1 MDGYAR
7 DRYSGLLAGFSNG
20 AVAGC
25 YSTGRVVAT
34 DAQFAAGGGLI
45 GVFGSTGGSDGSIA
59 ASYSTA
65 RVTSAHDAGGL
76 VGRVANAGT
85 ATIDSSWAAGP
96 VSGASGVGGL
106 VGAVV
111 DDNAAATTASYY
123 DTAATG
129 QTASARGAG
138 QSTADLQSPTG
149 YAGIYANWDVDL
161 DGDYEADDPW
171 HFGTSRQYPSL
182 KWGGFDP
189 SQQFAVAEAPEPEP
203 AEASSSVPT
212 EVRAETTS
220 QGLLVTW
227 RAAAGATAYL
237 VQWRQSGQAWSSQRQ
252 AETAETRYEIAGLA
266 AGAYEV
272 RVLAVVDG
280 EAGEPSE
287 PARGESGA
295 PNRPPLAHGI
305 ADVDM
310 DVGRMAEVDL
320 DAAFSDPDGDVL
332 RYAASADGGAVEAW
346 ASGGALRLRGM
357 RPGEAT
363 VTVTATDPDGLSA
376 SASFAV
382 RVGAVLS
389 LRGNPAAP
397 EGGEAVLVAEL
408 NRPLGTDV
416 EVGWRLAAD
425 GEPGTADADAADFA
439 AWAGT
444 AAISAGATRA
454 RIVLAVLDD
463 DDIEPARERF
473 AVELEEPADPNVG
486 LSARAWRALGAVQEG
501 VCDRTPEVRAELSRG
516 WRACRWPGTLDLARL
531 SRLDLRG
538 AGAESLRADDLLGLS
553 GLRTLA
559 LGGNALRELPA
570 ALLSHSPRLRSLR
583 LDGNRLQSLPA
594 GLFAGVSGLREL
606 RLSGNPGAPFALAPV
621 LRRTDAEPWAPG
633 PATVEAHLPL
643 GAPFAM
649 RLALSAMGGEAS
661 AEELAL
667 AAGAVASGAV
677 QVSGDGPVR
686 VVLAAPTIPR
696 TRCGNGPC
704 FDGLSAEGAAL
715 ALFATPPRVA
725 GEVAP
730 AELLGADAVR
740 IDLSAHFAAG
750 GGGTLSYSAAV
761 DDPRLATA
769 LVDGAFLTV
778 TANEDGEEGFAT
790 VTVVATDEAGQTATL
805 RFQVEVF
812 PTPPANWR
820 GWRSAIPTPAAP
832 P

>member
-1 MDGYAR
+1 MRGAH
-7 DRYSGLLAGFSNG
+7 GAGALAGFATAAARVTGAWSTG
-20 AVAGC
+20 AVSGDT
-25 YSTGRVVAT
+25 S
-34 DAQFAAGGGLI
+34 AGGLVGRMQ
-45 GVFGSTGGSDGSIA
+45 TGARIA

-65 RVTSAHDAGGL
+65 AVECRNSAAGYAGGL
-76 VGRVANAGT
+76 AGGDGGT
-85 ATIDSSWAAGP
+85 ATVSTSWSAGA
-96 VSGASGVGGL
+96 VTGACPDKAGL
-106 VGAVV
+106 VGGPVAATASWW
-111 DDNAAATTASYY
+111 DAAASGIP
-123 DTAATG
+123 DD
-129 QTASARGAG
+129 
-138 QSTADLQSPTG
+138 ADLDSPEGRSTSDLQTPTS
-149 YAGIYANWDVDL
+149 YVDLYANWNVDL

-171 HFGTSRQYPSL
+171 HFGSPRQYPSL
-182 KWGGFDP
+182 KWRGFDP
-189 SQQFAVAEAPEPEP
+189 SQQFAVSEEPDEP
-203 AEASSSVPT
+203 AEESSVPT

-227 RAAAGATAYL
+227 RAVAGATAYL
-237 VQWRQSGQAWSSQRQ
+237 VQWRLSGQAWSPQRQ
-252 AETAETRYEIAGLA
+252 AETTETRYEIAGLA

-280 EAGEPSE
+280 KAGEPSE
-287 PARGESGA
+287 PARGEAGT

-310 DVGRMAEVDL
+310 DVGKTAEVDL

-332 RYAASADGGAVEAW
+332 RYAASADGGAVQAW
-346 ASGGALRLRGM
+346 ASGGTLRLRGM

-363 VTVTATDPDGLSA
+363 VTATATDPEGLSA
-376 SASFAV
+376 SATFTV

-397 EGGEAVLVAEL
+397 EGGEAVLTAEL
-408 NRPLGTDV
+408 SRPLGSDV

-444 AAISAGATRA
+444 ATVAAGQTRA

-501 VCDRTPEVRAELSRG
+501 VCDRTPEVRAELARG
-516 WRACRWPGTLDLARL
+516 WRACRWPSSADLARL

-538 AGAESLRADDLLGLS
+538 AGVESLRADDLLGLS

-570 ALLSHSPRLRSLR
+570 GLLSHSPRLRSLR
-583 LDGNRLQSLPA
+583 LDGNRLESLPA
-594 GLFAGVSGLREL
+594 ALFAGVSGLREL
-606 RLSGNPGAPFALAPV
+606 RLSGNPGAPFALAPT
-621 LRRTDAEPWAPG
+621 LRRTDAEPWAAG
-633 PATVEAHLPL
+633 PATVEARLPL

-649 RLALSAMGGEAS
+649 RLALTVAGGEAS

-667 AAGAVASGAV
+667 AAGAVASGTASV
-677 QVSGDGPVR
+677 FGDGPVR
-686 VVLAAPTIPR
+686 VVLAAPAIPQ
-696 TRCGNGPC
+696 TRCGDGPC
-704 FDGLSAEGAAL
+704 FDGLAAEGAAL
-715 ALFATPPRVA
+715 ALFAAPPRVA

-769 LVDGAFLTV
+769 SVDGAFLLV
-778 TANEDGEEGFAT
+778 SANEDGEEGVAT
-790 VTVVATDEAGQTATL
+790 VTVVATDHFGQTATL
-805 RFQVEVF
+805 RFAVEVS
-812 PTPPANWR
+812 PSAAGRWR
-820 GWRSAIPTPAAP
+820 GWRSVVAPPAAGQ
-832 P
+832 

>member
-1 MDGYAR
+1 M
-7 DRYSGLLAGFSNG
+7 SG
-20 AVAGC
+20 
-25 YSTGRVVAT
+25 
-34 DAQFAAGGGLI
+34 DASAGGLVGRTQ
-45 GVFGSTGGSDGSIA
+45 TGARIA

-65 RVTSAHDAGGL
+65 AVECRNLASGYAGGL
-76 VGRVANAGT
+76 AGGGSGTT
-85 ATIDSSWAAGP
+85 AVSTSWSA
-96 VSGASGVGGL
+96 
-106 VGAVV
+106 GAVTGACP
-111 DDNAAATTASYY
+111 DKAGLIGERAAATASWW
-123 DTAATG
+123 DAA
-129 QTASARGAG
+129 ASGIPDD
-138 QSTADLQSPTG
+138 ADLDSPEGRSTSDLQTPTG
-149 YAGIYANWDVDL
+149 YAGLYANWNVDL

-171 HFGTSRQYPSL
+171 HFGSPRQYPSL
-182 KWGGFDP
+182 KWRGFDP
-189 SQQFAVAEAPEPEP
+189 SKQFAVAEEPDEP
-203 AEASSSVPT
+203 AEASSVPT
-212 EVRAETTS
+212 EVRAETTE
-220 QGLLVTW
+220 QGLLATW

-237 VQWRQSGQAWSSQRQ
+237 VQWRLSGQAWSPQRQ
-252 AETAETRYEIAGLA
+252 AETTETRYEIAGLA

-280 EAGEPSE
+280 EAGQPSE

-295 PNRPPLAHGI
+295 PNHPPLAHGI

-332 RYAASADGGAVEAW
+332 RYAASADGDVVQAW

-363 VTVTATDPDGLSA
+363 VTATATDPEGLSA

-408 NRPLGTDV
+408 SRPLGTDV

-425 GEPGTADADAADFA
+425 GAPGTADADAADFA
-439 AWAGT
+439 AWVGT
-444 AAISAGATRA
+444 ATIAAGQTRA

-473 AVELEEPADPNVG
+473 AVELEQPEDPNVG

-531 SRLDLRG
+531 PRLDLRG
-538 AGAESLRADDLLGLS
+538 VGAESLRADDLLDLS
-553 GLRTLA
+553 GLRALD
-559 LGGNALRELPA
+559 LGGNALRELPSG
-570 ALLSHSPRLRSLR
+570 LLSHSPRLRAVH
-583 LDGNRLQSLPA
+583 LDGNRLASLPA

-606 RLSGNPGAPFALAPV
+606 RLSGNPGAPFALAPA
-621 LRRTDAEPWAPG
+621 LRRTDAEPWAAG

-649 RLALSAMGGEAS
+649 RPALTVAGGEAS
-661 AEELAL
+661 AEELAF
-667 AAGAVASGAV
+667 AAGAVTSGAV
-677 QVSGDGPVR
+677 QISGDGPVR
-686 VVLAAPTIPR
+686 VVLAAPTTPD
-696 TRCGNGPC
+696 TRCGDRPC
-704 FDGLSAEGAAL
+704 FNGLAAEGSAL

-730 AELLGADAVR
+730 AELLGADAAR
-740 IDLSAHFAAG
+740 IDLSAHFSAG
-750 GGGTLSYSAAV
+750 GGGALSYSATV

-769 LVDGAFLTV
+769 SVDGAILTV
-778 TANEDGEEGFAT
+778 AANEDGEEGFAT

-812 PTPPANWR
+812 PTPSANWR
-820 GWRSAIPTPAAP
+820 GWRSAIPTPVAP

>member
-1 MDGYAR
+1 M
-7 DRYSGLLAGFSNG
+7 SG
-20 AVAGC
+20 
-25 YSTGRVVAT
+25 
-34 DAQFAAGGGLI
+34 DASAGGLVGRTQ
-45 GVFGSTGGSDGSIA
+45 TGARIA

-65 RVTSAHDAGGL
+65 AVECRNSASGYAGGL
-76 VGRVANAGT
+76 AGGGSGTT
-85 ATIDSSWAAGP
+85 AVSTSWSAGA
-96 VSGASGVGGL
+96 VTGACPDKAGL
-106 VGAVV
+106 VGER
-111 DDNAAATTASYY
+111 AAATASWW
-123 DTAATG
+123 DAA
-129 QTASARGAG
+129 ASGIPDD
-138 QSTADLQSPTG
+138 ADLDSPEGRSTSDLQTPTG
-149 YAGIYANWDVDL
+149 YAGLYANWNVDL

-171 HFGTSRQYPSL
+171 HFGSPRQYPSL
-182 KWGGFDP
+182 KWRGFDP
-189 SQQFAVAEAPEPEP
+189 SKQFAVAEEPDEP
-203 AEASSSVPT
+203 AEASSVPT
-212 EVRAETTS
+212 EVRAETTE
-220 QGLLVTW
+220 QGLLATW
-227 RAAAGATAYL
+227 RAVAGATAYL
-237 VQWRQSGQAWSSQRQ
+237 VQWRQSGQAWSPQRQ
-252 AETAETRYEIAGLA
+252 AETSETRYEIAGLP

-287 PARGESGA
+287 PARGESGT
-295 PNRPPLAHGI
+295 PNRPPLALGI

-320 DAAFSDPDGDVL
+320 DAAFTDPDGDVL
-332 RYAASADGGAVEAW
+332 RYAASADGDVVQAW
-346 ASGGALRLRGM
+346 ASGGTLRLRGM

-363 VTVTATDPDGLSA
+363 VTATATDPEGLSA

-397 EGGEAVLVAEL
+397 EDGEAVLTAEL
-408 NRPLGTDV
+408 SRALGTDV

-439 AWAGT
+439 AWSGT
-444 AAISAGATRA
+444 ATIAAGRTRA

-463 DDIEPARERF
+463 DAIEPARERF
-473 AVELEEPADPNVG
+473 AVELEEPEDPNVG

-516 WRACRWPGTLDLARL
+516 WRACRWPSPADLARL

-538 AGAESLRADDLLGLS
+538 AGAESLRADDLLGLT

-559 LGGNALRELPA
+559 LGGNALRELPVG
-570 ALLSHSPRLRSLR
+570 LLSHSPRLRSLR

-594 GLFAGVSGLREL
+594 ALFAGVSGLREL
-606 RLSGNPGAPFALAPV
+606 RLSGNPGAPFALAPA
-621 LRRTDAEPWAPG
+621 LRRTNAEPWAAG

-677 QVSGDGPVR
+677 RVSGDGPVR
-686 VVLAAPTIPR
+686 VVLAAPTIPDA
-696 TRCGNGPC
+696 RCGNSPC

-820 GWRSAIPTPAAP
+820 GWRSAIPTPAARP
-832 P
+832 

>member
-1 MDGYAR
+1 M
-7 DRYSGLLAGFSNG
+7 
-20 AVAGC
+20 
-25 YSTGRVVAT
+25 
-34 DAQFAAGGGLI
+34 
-45 GVFGSTGGSDGSIA
+45 
-59 ASYSTA
+59 
-65 RVTSAHDAGGL
+65 
-76 VGRVANAGT
+76 
-85 ATIDSSWAAGP
+85 
-96 VSGASGVGGL
+96 
-106 VGAVV
+106 
-111 DDNAAATTASYY
+111 
-123 DTAATG
+123 
-129 QTASARGAG
+129 
-138 QSTADLQSPTG
+138 
-149 YAGIYANWDVDL
+149 
-161 DGDYEADDPW
+161 
-171 HFGTSRQYPSL
+171 
-182 KWGGFDP
+182 
-189 SQQFAVAEAPEPEP
+189 
-203 AEASSSVPT
+203 
-212 EVRAETTS
+212 
-220 QGLLVTW
+220 TW
-227 RAAAGATAYL
+227 RAVAGATAYL
-237 VQWRQSGQAWSSQRQ
+237 VQWRQSGQAWSPRRQ
-252 AETAETRYEIAGLA
+252 AETSETRYEIAGLA

-332 RYAASADGGAVEAW
+332 RYAASANGGAVEAW

-363 VTVTATDPDGLSA
+363 VTVTATDPEGLSA
-376 SASFAV
+376 SASFSV

-389 LRGNPAAP
+389 LRGSPAAP

-408 NRPLGTDV
+408 SRPLATDV

-439 AWAGT
+439 AWSGT
-444 AAISAGATRA
+444 ATIAAGQTRA
-454 RIVLAVLDD
+454 RIALAVLDD
-463 DDIEPARERF
+463 DEIEPARERF
-473 AVELEEPADPNVG
+473 AVELEEPEDPNVG

-516 WRACRWPGTLDLARL
+516 WRACRWPSSADLARL

-538 AGAESLRADDLLGLS
+538 AGAESLRADDLLDLS
-553 GLRTLA
+553 GLRTLD

-570 ALLSHSPRLRSLR
+570 SLLSHSPRLRSLR
-583 LDGNRLQSLPA
+583 LDGNRLESLPA
-594 GLFAGVSGLREL
+594 ALFAGVSGLREL
-606 RLSGNPGAPFALAPV
+606 RLSGNPGAPFALAPA
-621 LRRTDAEPWAPG
+621 LRRMDAEPWAAG
-633 PATVEAHLPL
+633 PATVEAHLSL

-649 RLALSAMGGEAS
+649 RLALTVAGGEAS

-686 VVLAAPTIPR
+686 VVLAAPTIPDA
-696 TRCGNGPC
+696 RCGNGPC
-704 FDGLSAEGAAL
+704 FDGLAAEGSAL

-730 AELLGADAVR
+730 AELLGAGDAAR

-750 GGGTLSYSAAV
+750 GGGALSYSATV

-769 LVDGAFLTV
+769 SIRGAVLTV
-778 TANEDGEEGFAT
+778 AANEDGEEGMAVVT
-790 VTVVATDEAGQTATL
+790 VTATDETGQAATL
-805 RFQVEVF
+805 RFQVEVS
-812 PTPPANWR
+812 PRPPGNWR
-820 GWRSAIPTPAAP
+820 GWRSTIGTPAADRQP
-832 P
+832 SGSVD